1 MEMQT
6 EHWELVAASTAFVGL
21 HFAMSHPLRPA
32 LMKLGMGGFMAVY
45 NLVSIAAFV
54 WMVLAFRAAPSG
66 DLGTSGE
73 LGWLAATLLTLPAVV
88 LWLGSLTPRNP
99 SMPTP
104 GAEAAAR
111 AGPAGAFLV
120 TRHPMM
126 WGFALWALSHIVLFV
141 SWRTLIVAGAI
152 LVLAL
157 VGARLQDRKKEAQ
170 MGAAWEQWEAKT
182 SYWPRWTQLPRAGVV
197 LWLVGIAGWLGIC
210 WWHLQSAGIPAGIWR
225 WV

>member
-126 WGFALWALSHIVLFV
+126 WGFALWALSHIVLWF
-141 SWRTLIVAGAI
+141 SLRTLILASAMLI
-152 LVLAL
+152 LAL
-157 VGARLQDRKKEAQ
+157 VGAYLQDGKKRAQ
-170 MGAAWEQWEAKT
+170 MGDAWAAWEAQT
-182 SYWPRWTQLPRAGVV
+182 SFWPRLSQLGAVGWKGWAAGLLAWAV
-197 LWLVGIAGWLGIC
+197 LSWV
-210 WWHLQSAGIPAGIWR
+210 HLPLAGIPAGIFR
-225 WV
+225 WL